1 VVKLLWYLLFLFMYI
16 VATSAFGA
24 VAAKFKR
31 STQTPLWLL
40 EVTQFSAAALLYLT
54 TLLLARYSSFLI
66 VGFYFLSSQVAILLD
81 AMFNATEVGR
91 EKGRYQGEVRWGAM
105 CFALNHRQLTVL
117 VGLVG
122 LIGYIAFPVLAGIAY
137 FSNAVPSE
145 NATVGVI
152 RAALLTLF
160 VGGMVLMLPT
170 QVGVSFS
177 ENLSAPVRRRFF
189 FSLSA
194 SLLPNGL
201 LLAILLST
209 FNIPESK
216 TAHSSAGFHL
226 TYSPLMLI
234 ILAAYFVLTLLVPTV
249 LGSMR
254 NTRWHRQLTG
264 EQEQALAKA
273 IEILRTPQ
281 ASSYTIEV
289 SNLIDGLQ
297 KSRDTSV
304 SIDKSLAFGLRLDEV
319 KAQLDLST
327 VAVGTTSSPLQ
338 TIATGDNDPS
348 MPVGQVNPSVTIA
361 QPEDELA
368 ISPSADILNIP
379 YYQIL
384 RRSFEDSNYYLA
396 RLNDPRF
403 AYIDALDAL
412 VKKLHATT
420 GDLES
425 KRSGQARLKAAR
437 EWADNYEVER
447 RNLVNTASAAKTNTL
462 GAAAVST
469 VLTSLLTVFFTS
481 FGNWLWAHAV
491 LTLPK

>member
-1 VVKLLWYLLFLFMYI
+1 MVKLLWYLLFLFMYG
-16 VATSAFGA
+16 VATPAFGA

-40 EVTQFSAAALLYLT
+40 EVTQLSAAALLYLT
-54 TLLLARYSSFLI
+54 MLLLARYSNLLI
-66 VGFYFLSSQVAILLD
+66 VGFFFLSSQVAILLD
-81 AMFNATEVGR
+81 AMLNATEVGR

-105 CFALNHRQLTVL
+105 CFALNHRPLTVL
-117 VGLVG
+117 VGLAG
-122 LIGYIAFPVLAGIAY
+122 ITGYIAFPVLAGIAY

-170 QVGVSFS
+170 QVGVAFS

-201 LLAILLST
+201 LLALLLST
-209 FNIPESK
+209 FNISESK
-216 TAHSSAGFHL
+216 AAAHSGADFHL

-254 NTRWHRQLTG
+254 TTRWHRQLTG
-264 EQEQALAKA
+264 EQEEALAKA

-281 ASSYTIEV
+281 ASSYTTEL
-289 SNLIDGLQ
+289 SSLIDELQ

-304 SIDKSLAFGLRLDEV
+304 STDKGLAFGLRLDEV

-327 VAVGTTSSPLQ
+327 TAVSIMSG
-338 TIATGDNDPS
+338 
-348 MPVGQVNPSVTIA
+348 GQASPSVAIA
-361 QPEDELA
+361 EPEEEPA
-368 ISPSADILNIP
+368 ASPSADILDIP

-384 RRSFEDSNYYLA
+384 RQSFEDRNYYLA
-396 RLNDPRF
+396 RPNDPRF

-412 VKKLHATT
+412 VTKLHATI

-425 KRSGQARLKAAR
+425 KRTGQARVKAAR
-437 EWADNYEVER
+437 EWAENYEVER
-447 RNLVNTASAAKTNTL
+447 RDLVNTASAAKTSTL
-462 GAAAVST
+462 GAAVVST